1 MRGWSYYRNLLLR
14 WFFICP
20 AYAGMILGKMFGYNI
35 MKDLSRVCGDD
46 PSRRNV
52 FTWHFRFVP
61 RMRGWSPM
69 LSWTVKIFAICPA
82 YAGMIPDVIVNSQ
95 DFCDLS
101 RVCGDNPRICSSASL
116 SKEFVPRM
124 RGWSYL
130 LSGFLCV
137 LWICPAYAGM
147 IPQAMEDEIKRR
159 DLSRVCGDNPW

>member
-82 YAGMIPDVIVNSQ
+82 YAGIIPGFVLLHHFQKN
-95 DFCDLS
+95 LS
-101 RVCGDNPRICSSASL
+101 RVCGDDPIYYRGFYVYY
-116 SKEFVPRM
+116 EFVPRM
-124 RGWSYL
+124 RGW
-130 LSGFLCV
+130 FRR
-137 LWICPAYAGM
+137 LWRMRLKEGICPAYAGM
-147 IPQAMEDEIKRR
+147 ILLQRETR
-159 DLSRVCGDNPW
+159 